1 MSTALFRHALPDS
14 LRPDA
19 RDLRLPRAPAPGFRN
34 MFHDAEAPE
43 GDRWRGLGGAAD
55 TEMMLAAVAERIMGA
70 RPAPAPAPFP
80 AGYTYL
86 AQFVAHDLKFST
98 DEAFY
103 PPTQVPMIPLRA
115 RRLTLET
122 IYGEGPQKDPELY
135 DDGYDALA
143 PYRLAVGKFGPG
155 APVGQ
160 RTLSRRRHDGDF
172 GDAPPL
178 CAADPRNDEN
188 PVVAQIAGFFMR
200 LHNVALRRLARH
212 GDPAA
217 RFEAARRVTQAVFR
231 RIVFADLAPMLLR
244 DDVRSAYEAGR
255 RLDRWAEESDDMPV
269 EFTHAVFRAGH
280 ALVRPDYAIAD
291 AVNGGQAVNVRYM
304 LRHTSRRDP
313 DAFREGRAWA
323 LDWSRFFGPDAQD
336 AQPFSPYVNVF
347 LAEAPG
353 LLAQDHPRAR
363 RAHLVLRDLARG
375 MDSGPLRVQA
385 IAEAL
390 RPAFT
395 DQTGADLPGLE
406 RWLGFDASHRGRA
419 VLDWIDRDRT
429 LRGHAAALCADP
441 PLYLFVLLE
450 AAAAADQGG
459 GAGRRYGAVGSSLL
473 AEPLFA
479 ARDGS
484 RARVEDHPDLACDL
498 RAVFGDAPAP
508 AAMAQLIAHLTHA
521 A

>member
-1 MSTALFRHALPDS
+1 MSSILFRHALPES

-19 RDLRLPRAPAPGFRN
+19 RDVRLPRAPSIGFRN
-34 MFHDAEAPE
+34 MFHRDEAPE

-55 TEMMLAAVAERIMGA
+55 TEMMLAAVAERIMSA
-70 RPAPAPAPFP
+70 RAAPGPSPFT

-103 PPTQVPMIPLRA
+103 PPTQVPRIPLRA
-115 RRLTLET
+115 RRLMLET

-143 PYRLAVGKFGPG
+143 PYRLAVGRFGPG
-155 APVGQ
+155 VPVGQ
-160 RTLSRRRHDGDF
+160 RTLARRRHDAF
-172 GDAPPL
+172 GDASPL

-200 LHNVALRRLARH
+200 LHNVALRRLSRH

-231 RIVFADLAPMLLR
+231 RIVFEDLAPTLLR
-244 DDVRSAYEAGR
+244 DDVRTAYEAGR
-255 RLDRWAEESDDMPV
+255 RLDRMGAETDDMPV

-280 ALVRPDYAIAD
+280 ALVRPDYAIAET
-291 AVNGGQAVNVRYM
+291 VNGGQAINVRSM

-313 DAFREGRAWA
+313 DAFREGRGWA
-323 LDWSRFFGPDAQD
+323 LDWSRFFGPDAQG
-336 AQPFSPYVNVF
+336 AQPLSPHVNVF

-353 LLAQDHPRAR
+353 LLSDDRPRAR

-390 RPAFT
+390 RPAFA
-395 DQTGADLPGLE
+395 GRPGLD

-419 VLDWIDRDRT
+419 VLDWIDQDRT
-429 LRGHAAALCADP
+429 LRAHTATLCADP

-459 GAGRRYGAVGSSLL
+459 GDGRRFGAVGSSLL
-473 AEPLFA
+473 AEPLYA
-479 ARDGS
+479 ARDGA
-484 RARVEDHPDLACDL
+484 RARVEDHPDIADDL

-508 AAMAQLIAHLTHA
+508 SAMAQLIAQLTRA

>member
-1 MSTALFRHALPDS
+1 MPTTLFRHALPDS

-19 RDLRLPRAPAPGFRN
+19 RDVRLPRTPAPGFRN
-34 MFHDAEAPE
+34 MFHHHEAPE
-43 GDRWRGLGGAAD
+43 ADRWRGLGGAAD

-70 RPAPAPAPFP
+70 RPASRPSPFS

-103 PPTQVPMIPLRA
+103 PPTQVPRTPLRT
-115 RRLTLET
+115 RRLMLET
-122 IYGEGPQKDPELY
+122 IYGEGPDKDPELY

-143 PYRLAVGKFGPG
+143 PYRLAVGRFGPWVS
-155 APVGQ
+155 AGQ
-160 RTLSRRRHDGDF
+160 RTLARRRHDGAF
-172 GDAPPL
+172 TDAPPL
-178 CAADPRNDEN
+178 CTADPRNDEN

-200 LHNVALRRLARH
+200 LHNVALRRLSRH

-231 RIVFADLAPMLLR
+231 GIVFGDLVPVLLR
-244 DDVRSAYEAGR
+244 DDVRAAYEAGR
-255 RLDRWAEESDDMPV
+255 RLDTPAAESDDMPV

-291 AVNGGQAVNVRYM
+291 TVNGGQAVNVRSM
-304 LRHTSRRDP
+304 LSHTSRRDP
-313 DAFREGRAWA
+313 DAFREGRGWA
-323 LDWSRFFGPDAQD
+323 LEWSRFFGPQAQG
-336 AQPFSPYVNVF
+336 AQPFSAHVNVF

-353 LLAQDHPRAR
+353 LLSHEHPRAR

-390 RPAFT
+390 RPAFAG
-395 DQTGADLPGLE
+395 QPGLE

-419 VLDWIDRDRT
+419 VLDWIDLDRT
-429 LRGHAAALCADP
+429 LRAHTATLCADP

-459 GAGRRYGAVGSSLL
+459 GDGRRFGAVGSSLL
-473 AEPLFA
+473 AEPLYA
-479 ARDGS
+479 ARDGG
-484 RARVEDHPDLACDL
+484 RARVEDHPDLAADL
-498 RAVFGDAPAP
+498 HAVFGGAPAP
-508 AAMAQLIAHLTHA
+508 VAMAQLIAQLVHA